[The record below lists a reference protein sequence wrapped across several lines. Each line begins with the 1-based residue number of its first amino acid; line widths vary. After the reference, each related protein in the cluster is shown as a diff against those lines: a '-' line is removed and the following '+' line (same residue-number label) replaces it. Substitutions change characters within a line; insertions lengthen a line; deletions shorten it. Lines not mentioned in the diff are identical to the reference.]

1 MIYDVNGLPLW
12 NFALAM
18 PPDEVREFEFD
29 LLCSAGYELSAIPS
43 DVFANI
49 SVEARPV
56 ETIPASWVDIVA
68 TPIDLASYASLT
80 PKRFELRTTTEADAF
95 GRNMFTLRVA
105 LPE

>member
-18 PPDEVREFEFD
+18 PPDDARAFEFD
-29 LLCSAGYELSAIPS
+29 LLCTAGYELAALPS

-68 TPIDLASYASLT
+68 SPIDLTSYAGPI
-80 PKRFELRTTTEADAF
+80 PKRFELRTSTEADAF
-95 GRNMFTLRVA
+95 GRNMFTLRVG